1 MCVVSMVSDHYSP
14 LIPFPT
20 WPGEYSPTPI
30 TVTTGKG
37 SMPVVI
43 SQEEVDRLRALIK
56 DFKEAMEAAAK
67 VDRLT
72 GQPDCVDPEKKKLT
86 ERVAALELQLEAFK
100 AKDAPKR
107 KRAVKAR

>member
-20 WPGEYSPTPI
+20 WPGESPTPTAVPI
-30 TVTTGKG
+30 GMLPL
-37 SMPVVI
+37 SVVI

-86 ERVAALELQLEAFK
+86 ERVAALELQLKAFK